1 MNKLVSADSAWF
13 ADCLN
18 CLLYVLV
25 TVRLTV
31 EISSLLLEHV
41 EPDQTTYRRVWDLR
55 VISESIV
62 SESLEDS
69 TLCLSRSVQVDSTRT
84 DAKAYSVYCF
94 LFAQVLD
101 WLAEFLALF
110 GGHKGGMCI
119 GFSCPFE
126 LWKAQERSG
135 PQHTSWTRNFKMFQW
150 FPVCNLRS
158 HREIAGNPLRGKKRR
173 IQIWWNNVQATNA
186 TRLP

>member
-1 MNKLVSADSAWF
+1 M
-13 ADCLN
+13 
-18 CLLYVLV
+18 
-25 TVRLTV
+25 
-31 EISSLLLEHV
+31 
-41 EPDQTTYRRVWDLR
+41 
-55 VISESIV
+55 ISESIV

-101 WLAEFLALF
+101 WLAEFLGLF

-126 LWKAQERSG
+126 LVEGTRKIRPSTYIMNQE
-135 PQHTSWTRNFKMFQW
+135 F
-150 FPVCNLRS
+150 
-158 HREIAGNPLRGKKRR
+158 
-173 IQIWWNNVQATNA
+173 
-186 TRLP
+186 